1 MVFIPRQT
9 SQDMLAEA
17 EAIIPF
23 ISAEDALS
31 AAETAQATPEAAPV
45 EFIDL
50 RVLRE
55 LHKTGIIRGAHSV
68 PRGLLEFWLDQNS
81 PYARDLFARRATF
94 VFYCD
99 NGWRATLATK
109 LALDMG
115 LQNALCL
122 RGGLDAWV
130 AIGGPV
136 EPYGW

>member
-1 MVFIPRQT
+1 MVFIPRKT
-9 SQDMLAEA
+9 SQEMLAEA
-17 EAIIPF
+17 EAVIPF
-23 ISAEDALS
+23 ISVEDALA
-31 AAETAQATPEAAPV
+31 AAEIAQTSKEAAQI

-55 LHKTGIIRGAHSV
+55 LYKSGVIRGARSV
-68 PRGLLEFWLDQNS
+68 PRGLLEFWLDQDS
-81 PYARDLFARRATF
+81 PYGRDVFSREAAF

-99 NGWRATLATK
+99 NGWRAALATK
-109 LALDMG
+109 LALEMG

-130 AIGGPV
+130 EIGGPV